1 MADMMNK
8 ACADLYGG
16 MCSDDTTIAVARIME
31 EEIVNI
37 LTGPPQNKADDARM
51 VQDFMKQEGIKIVS
65 GGITSQIVARELGT
79 RLITS
84 VGVLDPEIPPTA
96 KIEGIDLVTEGVLTL
111 NKAIDLLEQYQ
122 QDEVSEEF
130 FEELSR
136 DNGATRLACYLMENC
151 TTVNLF
157 IGKAINK
164 DYTTKELPFEISVR
178 QNLMKRMQAVLTAM
192 HRTVHVYYY

>member
-1 MADMMNK
+1 MA
-8 ACADLYGG
+8 ACG
-16 MCSDDTTIAVARIME
+16 SDDTTIAVARIME

-111 NKAIDLLEQYQ
+111 NKAIVCWNSISRMRYQ
-122 QDEVSEEF
+122 KNF
-130 FEELSR
+130 LR
-136 DNGATRLACYLMENC
+136 N
-151 TTVNLF
+151 
-157 IGKAINK
+157 
-164 DYTTKELPFEISVR
+164 
-178 QNLMKRMQAVLTAM
+178 
-192 HRTVHVYYY
+192 